1 MFDFIT
7 PVAFFIM
14 IVWIIKIISDN
25 KIRRKAIESGNTKES
40 LKYLWERS
48 YANKPL
54 QNIKW
59 SIIFSGIGIT
69 ILVGN
74 LLSFSEEILLGISL
88 IVVGIALIVYY
99 LLEKKL

>member
-1 MFDFIT
+1 MFDFVT
-7 PVAFFIM
+7 PVAFFMM

-40 LKYLWERS
+40 LKYLWEKS

-59 SIIFSGIGIT
+59 AIIFGGIGIT

-74 LLSFSEEILLGISL
+74 LLLLSEEVLLGISM
-88 IVVGIALIVYY
+88 IVVGIALVVYY
-99 LLEKKL
+99 KLENK